1 VQHFCA
7 ELGADAETI
16 ARSILRK
23 LRAWEDDP
31 WPGNV
36 RALRNA
42 VARQLALGDL
52 AELEKG
58 SEEAAPASATPSRDM
73 VEHVL
78 NQKLPFSRAREVVLE
93 DFRRRYIEKVLDDHA
108 GNVVRAAAASGIG
121 RRYFQRIKAKRRE
134 GV

>member
-1 VQHFCA
+1 
-7 ELGADAETI
+7 
-16 ARSILRK
+16 
-23 LRAWEDDP
+23 
-31 WPGNV
+31 V

-52 AELEKG
+52 ADLE
-58 SEEAAPASATPSRDM
+58 EEAAAEDAASAPAPGRDM

-78 NQKLPFSRAREVVLE
+78 QQKLPFTRAREMVLE
-93 DFRRRYIEKVLDDHA
+93 DFRRRYIERVLDEHD